1 MNAKHKEQNTVLRS
15 MDSSGTFRVFLG
27 DMTKMVE
34 ELREIND
41 STPTATAVLGRTA
54 AAASLMG
61 MMQQDDSDRLT
72 LTINGGGP
80 AGKIT
85 AVATGSGNVKAYMV
99 NPTVDLPLTEQGK
112 LNVGGAV
119 GTDGS
124 IIVVRDMGMGDPYV
138 GQCQLVS
145 GEIAEDVTKYFS
157 VSEQQSTAVALGV
170 LVDVDYSVKEA
181 GGLIVQVLP
190 DPAED
195 VLRELEAKIKK
206 LKSLTKLMEESEDIY
221 EVHKKIFGG
230 IPMKI
235 ETTTHPE
242 LKCDCSRERMER
254 ALISIGK
261 KDLEE
266 IINEDGE
273 AELVCH
279 FCRTHYRF
287 NKEELQKLLEQ
298 I

>member
-1 MNAKHKEQNTVLRS
+1 
-15 MDSSGTFRVFLG
+15 
-27 DMTKMVE
+27 
-34 ELREIND
+34 
-41 STPTATAVLGRTA
+41 
-54 AAASLMG
+54 
-61 MMQQDDSDRLT
+61 
-72 LTINGGGP
+72 
-80 AGKIT
+80 
-85 AVATGSGNVKAYMV
+85 
-99 NPTVDLPLTEQGK
+99 
-112 LNVGGAV
+112 
-119 GTDGS
+119 
-124 IIVVRDMGMGDPYV
+124 V
-138 GQCQLVS
+138 GQCPLVS

-157 VSEQQSTAVALGV
+157 ASEQQSTAVALGV
-170 LVDVDYSVKEA
+170 LVDVDYTVKEA

-195 VLRELEAKIKK
+195 VLRELEAKIGK
-206 LKSLTKLMEESEDIY
+206 LKSLTALMEESEDIY

-261 KDLEE
+261 KDLQE
-266 IINEDGE
+266 IIDEDGE

-279 FCRTHYRF
+279 FCRSHYRF
-287 NKEELQKLLEQ
+287 TKEELEKLLAQ